1 MLEYFKTSE
10 NGTVAIPEPESGCWI
25 NAIAPTE
32 EERDFLTNNIGVL
45 PEFVKSSL
53 DEEESSHVDYD
64 DDIGQTLVII
74 DYPSMKEMDSGST
87 EYFTC
92 PLGVVIMHGYVVT
105 ISLYE
110 SWGIN
115 ALKKGKAKGLDTR
128 LKTRFLLTLL
138 LYISQRFLMCLR
150 QIDRLSTQTEARLQQ
165 SLDNEGLLRLL
176 GLEKSLVYFSTSL
189 KSDETTLQK
198 IHRGKQIKLYEEDE
212 DLWEDVVIEM
222 NQATE
227 MCNIYSNILSQMR
240 ETYNSVISNNM
251 NNVMKMLAIVTVV
264 LAIPNM
270 IYAFYGMNVPLP
282 LPYVWFPIV
291 LTILGCSAAV
301 LWFMKSKR
309 FK

>member
-1 MLEYFKTSE
+1 MLEYFKTNE
-10 NGTVAIPEPESGCWI
+10 NGTVQLSEPETGCWI
-25 NAIAPTE
+25 NAIAPSK
-32 EERDFLTNNIGVL
+32 EERDFLTNHIGVL

-53 DEEESSHVDYD
+53 DEEESSHLDYD
-64 DDIGQTLVII
+64 DDLGQTLVIV
-74 DYPSMKEMDSGST
+74 DYPEVDGDHS

-92 PLGVVIMHGYVVT
+92 PMGVVIMHGYIVT

-110 SWGIN
+110 SWGID
-115 ALKKGKAKGLDTR
+115 ALKRGKIKGIDTR
-128 LKTRFLLTLL
+128 LKTRLL
-138 LYISQRFLMCLR
+138 LSLLLLISQRFLMCLR

-176 GLEKSLVYFSTSL
+176 ALEKSLVYFSTSL

-212 DLWEDVVIEM
+212 DLWEDVVIEI
-222 NQATE
+222 NQANE

-264 LAIPNM
+264 LSIPNI
-270 IYAFYGMNVPLP
+270 IYAFYGMNVDLP
-282 LPYVWFPIV
+282 VPYAWFPCF
-291 LTILGCSAAV
+291 LTVVGCVGAV
-301 LWFMKSKR
+301 IWLMNSKK

>member
-1 MLEYFKTSE
+1 MLEYYKTSE
-10 NGTVAIPEPESGCWI
+10 KGMIRIGQPETGCWI

-32 EERDFLTNNIGVL
+32 EERDFLTKNIGVL
-45 PEFVKSSL
+45 QEFVKSSL

-64 DDIGQTLVII
+64 DDFDQTLVIV
-74 DYPSMKEMDSGST
+74 DYPSMNKIDINNV

-115 ALKKGKAKGLDTR
+115 ALKEGKAKGIDTR

-138 LYISQRFLMCLR
+138 LFISQRFLMCLR
-150 QIDRLSTQTEARLQQ
+150 EIDRLSTQTESRLQQ

-176 GLEKSLVYFSTSL
+176 ALEKSLVYFSTSL

-264 LAIPNM
+264 LSIPNI
-270 IYAFYGMNVPLP
+270 IYAFYGMNVTLP
-282 LPYVWFPIV
+282 LPYVWFPCL
-291 LTILGCSAAV
+291 LTVVGCVAAFV
-301 LWFMKSKR
+301 WLIKSNK